1 MRLIVLVIV
10 TSLGAGPP
18 LAQTN
23 IGGSSASGAAPGS
36 PDGNPTSLSQR
47 LRSAVAPTAEQPQ
60 RPAPGPAQN
69 RHDRAVADCKEMWD
83 SGTHMTRQAWS
94 NTCKRIQT
102 RLDNLDVE
110 AIMAKAKAQVR

>member
-1 MRLIVLVIV
+1 MRLLVLVVV
-10 TSLGAGPP
+10 TSLGAGPS

-47 LRSAVAPTAEQPQ
+47 LPSAVTPTAEQPQ
-60 RPAPGPAQN
+60 RPASSPAQN
-69 RHDRAVADCKEMWD
+69 LHDRAVAACKEMWD
-83 SGTHMTRQAWS
+83 AGTHMTRQAWS